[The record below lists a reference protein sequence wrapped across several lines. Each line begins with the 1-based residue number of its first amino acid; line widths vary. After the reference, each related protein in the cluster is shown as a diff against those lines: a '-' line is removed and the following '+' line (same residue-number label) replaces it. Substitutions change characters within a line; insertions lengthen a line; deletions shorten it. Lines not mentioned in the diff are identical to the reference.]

1 MWKQTEP
8 VMLIICFYFNECINV
23 FVRYTLYINVW
34 AFLSLTALR
43 AHRSSR
49 SSSRQTLNTKRA
61 YEAASP
67 TSRTRRIQTCGVTSC
82 VGTSRLIA
90 SPVWLLR
97 SDGPT
102 FCFIVTFSRGSSE
115 CYVVPKKSF
124 YPRDVLCFGLSWS
137 LFWSHIS
144 VVESY
149 WCLAA
154 WSLYREVTTI
164 RKPGGTSED
173 ICFSANPL
181 WFSLVFMTLELVGK
195 ESFASLVFLFLFYVC
210 EKTKI

>member
-1 MWKQTEP
+1 MTTGPSESTVITSRHKSKKISFYIIKTLIMWKQTEP

-49 SSSRQTLNTKRA
+49 SSSRQTLNTKLA

-97 SDGPT
+97 SDGQT
-102 FCFIVTFSRGSSE
+102 FCLIVTFSRGSSE
-115 CYVVPKKSF
+115 CYVVF
-124 YPRDVLCFGLSWS
+124 YG
-137 LFWSHIS
+137 
-144 VVESY
+144 
-149 WCLAA
+149 
-154 WSLYREVTTI
+154 
-164 RKPGGTSED
+164 
-173 ICFSANPL
+173 
-181 WFSLVFMTLELVGK
+181 
-195 ESFASLVFLFLFYVC
+195 
-210 EKTKI
+210 

>member
-1 MWKQTEP
+1 MTTGPSESTVITSRHKSKKISFYIIKTLIMWKQTEP
-8 VMLIICFYFNECINV
+8 VMLIICVSLVPSCFYFNECINV

-61 YEAASP
+61 FGAASP

-97 SDGPT
+97 SDVQT
-102 FCFIVTFSRGSSE
+102 FCVIVTLSRGSSE
-115 CYVVPKKSF
+115 CYVVF
-124 YPRDVLCFGLSWS
+124 
-137 LFWSHIS
+137 
-144 VVESY
+144 
-149 WCLAA
+149 
-154 WSLYREVTTI
+154 
-164 RKPGGTSED
+164 
-173 ICFSANPL
+173 
-181 WFSLVFMTLELVGK
+181 
-195 ESFASLVFLFLFYVC
+195 
-210 EKTKI
+210 

>member
-1 MWKQTEP
+1 MTTGPSESTVITSPHKSKKISFYIIKTLIMWKQTEP

-49 SSSRQTLNTKRA
+49 SSSPQTLNTKRA

-115 CYVVPKKSF
+115 CYVVF
-124 YPRDVLCFGLSWS
+124 
-137 LFWSHIS
+137 
-144 VVESY
+144 
-149 WCLAA
+149 
-154 WSLYREVTTI
+154 
-164 RKPGGTSED
+164 
-173 ICFSANPL
+173 
-181 WFSLVFMTLELVGK
+181 
-195 ESFASLVFLFLFYVC
+195 
-210 EKTKI
+210 